1 VSLSKR
7 LTRLCE
13 ILVALSASPI
23 PSHLFQTLA
32 DQAGEALACDYLA
45 LCLMDTDGK
54 GYLVHSLVGGAPEAS
69 PGGPFALNEGLPG
82 LAIQSGRV
90 ILSGDLGAELDHM
103 TELERGWVGLGLRAV
118 LIAPVRRGGEVLGA
132 LCFAARGP
140 ATYAPDDI
148 QVASLMAAGLSA
160 ALETS
165 RAYQALAD
173 ERSTL
178 AAVVGSMQDAVVMA
192 NQDGIVLLANP
203 AVRSMLQLEP
213 EAITGLPLPDAL
225 TKEPLRALLE
235 AGRPGTGE
243 VALPD
248 GRTAQA
254 SVVPVSTPYG
264 EMVGVAAIL
273 RDITVLKELENMK
286 DEIVRSVSHDLKNPL
301 TVIFATA
308 QLLLRTGPADPRF
321 TTWCE
326 RIMKTSDYMTE
337 LITDL
342 LDLGRIESG
351 LERPTEEV
359 DLNPLVADVVAALQ
373 PQAEA
378 QEIAITVEM
387 PSHVP
392 VSANPGRIKQVLFNL
407 VGNALKYSRAGGSVA
422 IAVSMG
428 DSAHPAGASAP
439 AVVVS
444 LTDTGIGIP
453 AADLPHV
460 FDKFYR
466 VKSQATSEIPG
477 TGLGLAITKSIIEA
491 HGGRIWAESQEGKG
505 STFAFCLPAAV
516 EEGLPP

>member
-1 VSLSKR
+1 VSLSRR

-13 ILVALSASPI
+13 ILIALSASPI

-32 DQAGEALACDYLA
+32 DQAGGAIACDFLA
-45 LCLMDTDGK
+45 LCLKDVDGK
-54 GYLVHSLVGGAPEAS
+54 GYMVHSLVGGLPETS
-69 PGGPFALNEGLPG
+69 PVRLCALDEGVPG
-82 LAIQSGRV
+82 LSIQSGRV
-90 ILSGDLGAELDHM
+90 VVRDLGTELDHA
-103 TELERGWVGLGLRAV
+103 TELERSWVARGLRAA
-118 LIAPVRRGGEVLGA
+118 LIAPVRRGGDVLGA
-132 LCFAARGP
+132 LCFATREPG
-140 ATYAPDDI
+140 TYTPDDI
-148 QVASLMAAGLSA
+148 QVATLMAAGLSA

-203 AVRSMLQLEP
+203 AVRPMLNLEP

-235 AGRPGTGE
+235 AGCPGTGE

-264 EMVGVAAIL
+264 EMVGLAAIL
-273 RDITVLKELENMK
+273 RDITLLKELENMK
-286 DEIVRSVSHDLKNPL
+286 DELVRAVSHDLKNPL
-301 TVIFATA
+301 TVIHATA
-308 QLLLRTGPADPRF
+308 QLLLRTGPTDPRF
-321 TTWCE
+321 ATWCE

-342 LDLGRIESG
+342 LDLGKIESG
-351 LERPTEEV
+351 LELAAEEV
-359 DLNPLVADVVAALQ
+359 DLNPLVTDVMATLQ

-378 QEIAITVEM
+378 RDIAITVEM
-387 PSHVP
+387 PEHVA
-392 VSANPGRIKQVLFNL
+392 VSANPGRIKQALLNL
-407 VGNALKYSRAGGSVA
+407 GGNAVKYTRPGGSVA
-422 IAVSMG
+422 IAVSMT
-428 DSAHPAGASAP
+428 DPATSAP
-439 AVVVS
+439 AVVVT
-444 LTDTGIGIP
+444 LTDTGLGIP
-453 AADLPHV
+453 AAALPHV
-460 FDKFYR
+460 FEKFYR
-466 VKSQATSEIPG
+466 VKSEATSDIPG

-505 STFAFCLPAAV
+505 STFAFCLPR
-516 EEGLPP
+516 

>member
-45 LCLMDTDGK
+45 LCLTDTDGK
-54 GYLVHSLVGGAPEAS
+54 GYLVHSLVGGASGAS
-69 PGGPFALNEGLPG
+69 PVRPFPLDEGLPG
-82 LAIQSGRV
+82 LAIRSGRV

-103 TELERGWVGLGLRAV
+103 TELERGWVELGLRAV
-118 LIAPVRRGGEVLGA
+118 LIAPVRRGGDVLGA

-140 ATYAPDDI
+140 ATYTPDDI

-264 EMVGVAAIL
+264 EMVGLAAIL
-273 RDITVLKELENMK
+273 RDITLLKELENLK

-301 TVIFATA
+301 TVIYATA
-308 QLLLRTGPADPRF
+308 QLLLRAGPADPRF
-321 TTWCE
+321 ATWCE

-342 LDLGRIESG
+342 LDLGKIEAG

-359 DLNPLVADVVAALQ
+359 DLNPLVADVVATLQ

-378 QEIAITVEM
+378 EDIAITVEM
-387 PSHVP
+387 PSQVP
-392 VSANPGRIKQVLFNL
+392 VSANPSRIKQALLNL
-407 VGNALKYSRAGGSVA
+407 VGNALKYSRPGSSVA
-422 IAVSMG
+422 IAVSM
-428 DSAHPAGASAP
+428 SHSSHSAGASVP
-439 AVVVS
+439 AVVVT

-505 STFAFCLPAAV
+505 STFAFCLPAGGSL
-516 EEGLPP
+516 EPS

>member
-13 ILVALSASPI
+13 ILIALSASPI
-23 PSHLFQTLA
+23 PTHLLQTLA
-32 DQAGEALACDYLA
+32 DQAGGVLACDYLA
-45 LCLMDTDGK
+45 LCLKDTDGK
-54 GYLVHSLVGGAPEAS
+54 GYLVHTLVGGAPEAA
-69 PGGPFALNEGLPG
+69 PVGPFALDEGLAG
-82 LAIQSGRV
+82 LAVQSDRV
-90 ILSGDLGAELDHM
+90 ILSGDLAAELDHA
-103 TELERGWVGLGLRAV
+103 TGLERGWVELGLRAA
-118 LIAPVRRGGEVLGA
+118 LIAPVRRGGDVLGA

-140 ATYAPDDI
+140 ATYTPDDI
-148 QVASLMAAGLSA
+148 QVAALMAAGLSA

-165 RAYQALAD
+165 RAYQALVND
-173 ERSTL
+173 RSRL

-213 EAITGLPLPDAL
+213 EAITGLPLSDAL
-225 TKEPLRALLE
+225 AKESLRALLE

-248 GRTAQA
+248 GRTALA

-264 EMVGVAAIL
+264 ERVGVAAIL
-273 RDITVLKELENMK
+273 RDITLLKELENMK
-286 DEIVRSVSHDLKNPL
+286 EQIVRSVSHDLKNPL

-308 QLLLRTGPADPRF
+308 QLLLRMGPADPRF

-326 RIMKTSDYMTE
+326 RIMKASDYMTG
-337 LITDL
+337 LLTNL
-342 LDLGRIESG
+342 LDIGKLECG
-351 LERPTEEV
+351 LERPSEEV
-359 DLNPLVADVVAALQ
+359 DLNPLVADVVATLQ

-378 QEIAITVEM
+378 QDITITVEM

-392 VSANPGRIKQVLFNL
+392 VSANPSRIKQALLNL
-407 VGNALKYSRAGGSVA
+407 LGNALKYSRAGGSVA
-422 IAVSMG
+422 IAVSTS
-428 DSAHPAGASAP
+428 DSARPADASAP
-439 AVVVS
+439 AVVVT
-444 LTDTGIGIP
+444 LTDAGIGIP

-466 VKSQATSEIPG
+466 VKSLATSAIPG
-477 TGLGLAITKSIIEA
+477 TGLGLAVTKSIIEA

-505 STFAFCLPAAV
+505 STFAFCLPV
-516 EEGLPP
+516 RVSLESR

>member
-7 LTRLCE
+7 LTRLCD
-13 ILVALSASPI
+13 ILIALSASPI

-32 DQAGEALACDYLA
+32 DQAGGALTCDFLA
-45 LCLMDTDGK
+45 LCLKDTDGQ
-54 GYLVHSLVGGAPEAS
+54 GYLVHSLVGGAPEA
-69 PGGPFALNEGLPG
+69 PPVRLFALDEGLPG
-82 LAIQSGRV
+82 LSIQSGRV
-90 ILSGDLGAELDHM
+90 VVSDLGTELDHA
-103 TELERGWVGLGLRAV
+103 TELERSWVALGLRAA
-118 LIAPVRRGGEVLGA
+118 LIAPVRRGGDVLGA
-132 LCFAARGP
+132 LCFAAREP
-140 ATYAPDDI
+140 ATYTPDDI

-178 AAVVGSMQDAVVMA
+178 AAVVGSMQDAVIMA

-203 AVRSMLQLEP
+203 AVRSMLKLEP
-213 EAITGLPLPDAL
+213 EVITGLPLPDAL
-225 TKEPLRALLE
+225 TREPLRALLE

-264 EMVGVAAIL
+264 EMVGLAAIL
-273 RDITVLKELENMK
+273 RDITLLKELENMK
-286 DEIVRSVSHDLKNPL
+286 DEFVRTVSHDLKNPL

-308 QLLLRTGPADPRF
+308 QLLLRTGPTDPRF

-342 LDLGRIESG
+342 LDLGKIESG
-351 LERPTEEV
+351 LERPSEEV
-359 DLNPLVADVVAALQ
+359 DLHPLVADVVATLQ
-373 PQAEA
+373 PQAEGRD
-378 QEIAITVEM
+378 IAITVEM

-392 VSANPGRIKQVLFNL
+392 VVANPGRIKQALLNL
-407 VGNALKYSRAGGSVA
+407 AGNAVKYTGAGGSVA
-422 IAVSMG
+422 ITVTMA
-428 DSAHPAGASAP
+428 DPARYAGASAP
-439 AVVVS
+439 GVVVT

-453 AADLPHV
+453 AAELPHV

-466 VKSQATSEIPG
+466 VKSEATSDIPG

-505 STFAFCLPAAV
+505 STFAFCLPR
-516 EEGLPP
+516 

>member
-13 ILVALSASPI
+13 ILIALSASPI

-32 DQAGEALACDYLA
+32 DQAGGVLACEYLA
-45 LCLMDTDGK
+45 LCLKDADGK

-69 PGGPFALNEGLPG
+69 PVRLFALDEGLPG

-103 TELERGWVGLGLRAV
+103 TELERGWLDLGLRAA
-118 LIAPVRRGGEVLGA
+118 LIAPVRRGGDVLGA

-140 ATYAPDDI
+140 APYTPDDI

-178 AAVVGSMQDAVVMA
+178 AAVVGSMQDAVVVA

-203 AVRSMLQLEP
+203 AVRSMLKLDP
-213 EAITGLPLPDAL
+213 EAITGLALPDAL

-264 EMVGVAAIL
+264 EMVGLAAIL
-273 RDITVLKELENMK
+273 RDITLLKELENMK

-308 QLLLRTGPADPRF
+308 QLLLRMGPTDPRF

-342 LDLGRIESG
+342 LDLGKIESG
-351 LERPTEEV
+351 LERPSEEV
-359 DLNPLVADVVAALQ
+359 DLNPLVADVVATLQ

-378 QEIAITVEM
+378 QDIAIIVEM

-392 VSANPGRIKQVLFNL
+392 VVANPGRIKQALLNL
-407 VGNALKYSRAGGSVA
+407 VGNAVKYTRAGGSVT
-422 IAVSMG
+422 IAVST
-428 DSAHPAGASAP
+428 AEVTAGASAA
-439 AVVVS
+439 AVVVT

-466 VKSQATSEIPG
+466 VKSQATSDIPG

-505 STFAFCLPAAV
+505 STFAFCLPR
-516 EEGLPP
+516 

>member
-1 VSLSKR
+1 MSLSRR

-13 ILVALSASPI
+13 ILIALSASPI

-32 DQAGEALACDYLA
+32 DQAGGAIACDFLA
-45 LCLMDTDGK
+45 LCLKDVDGK
-54 GYLVHSLVGGAPEAS
+54 GYMVHSLVGGLPETS
-69 PGGPFALNEGLPG
+69 PVRLCALDEGVPG
-82 LAIQSGRV
+82 LSIQSGRV
-90 ILSGDLGAELDHM
+90 VVRDLGTELDHA
-103 TELERGWVGLGLRAV
+103 TELERSWVARGLRAA
-118 LIAPVRRGGEVLGA
+118 LIAPVRRGGDVLGA
-132 LCFAARGP
+132 LCFATREPG
-140 ATYAPDDI
+140 TYTPDDI
-148 QVASLMAAGLSA
+148 QVATLMAAGLSA

-203 AVRSMLQLEP
+203 AVRPMLNLEP

-235 AGRPGTGE
+235 AGCPGTGE

-264 EMVGVAAIL
+264 EMVGLAAIL
-273 RDITVLKELENMK
+273 RDITLLKELENMK
-286 DEIVRSVSHDLKNPL
+286 DELVRAVSHDLKNPL
-301 TVIFATA
+301 TVIHATA
-308 QLLLRTGPADPRF
+308 QLLLRTGPTDPRF
-321 TTWCE
+321 ATWCE

-342 LDLGRIESG
+342 LDLGKIESG
-351 LERPTEEV
+351 LELATEEM
-359 DLNPLVADVVAALQ
+359 DLNPLVTDVMATLQ

-378 QEIAITVEM
+378 RDIAITVEM
-387 PSHVP
+387 PEHVA
-392 VSANPGRIKQVLFNL
+392 VSANPGRIKQALLNL
-407 VGNALKYSRAGGSVA
+407 GGNAVKYTRPGGSVA
-422 IAVSMG
+422 IAVSMT
-428 DSAHPAGASAP
+428 DPATSAP
-439 AVVVS
+439 AVVVT
-444 LTDTGIGIP
+444 LTDTGLGIP
-453 AADLPHV
+453 AAALPHV
-460 FDKFYR
+460 FEKFYR
-466 VKSQATSEIPG
+466 VKSEATSDIPG

-505 STFAFCLPAAV
+505 STFAFCLPR
-516 EEGLPP
+516 

>member
-1 VSLSKR
+1 MSLSRR

-13 ILVALSASPI
+13 ILIALSASPI

-32 DQAGEALACDYLA
+32 DQAGGAIACDFLA
-45 LCLMDTDGK
+45 LCLKDVDGK
-54 GYLVHSLVGGAPEAS
+54 GYMVHSLVGGLPETS
-69 PGGPFALNEGLPG
+69 PVRLCALDEGVPG
-82 LAIQSGRV
+82 LSIQSGRV
-90 ILSGDLGAELDHM
+90 VVRDLGTELDHA
-103 TELERGWVGLGLRAV
+103 TELERSWVARGLRAA
-118 LIAPVRRGGEVLGA
+118 LIAPVRRGGDVLGA
-132 LCFAARGP
+132 LCFATREPG
-140 ATYAPDDI
+140 TYTPDDI
-148 QVASLMAAGLSA
+148 QVATLMAAGLSA

-203 AVRSMLQLEP
+203 AVRPMLNLEP

-264 EMVGVAAIL
+264 EMVGLAAIL
-273 RDITVLKELENMK
+273 RDITLLKELENMK
-286 DEIVRSVSHDLKNPL
+286 DELVRAVSHDLKNPL
-301 TVIFATA
+301 TVIHATA
-308 QLLLRTGPADPRF
+308 QLLLRTGPTDPRF
-321 TTWCE
+321 ATWCE

-342 LDLGRIESG
+342 LDLGKIESG
-351 LERPTEEV
+351 LELAAEEV
-359 DLNPLVADVVAALQ
+359 DLNPLVTDVMATLQ

-378 QEIAITVEM
+378 RDIAITVEM
-387 PSHVP
+387 PEHVA
-392 VSANPGRIKQVLFNL
+392 VSANPGRIKQALLNL
-407 VGNALKYSRAGGSVA
+407 GGNAVKYTRPGGSVA
-422 IAVSMG
+422 IAVSMT
-428 DSAHPAGASAP
+428 DPATSAP
-439 AVVVS
+439 AVVVT
-444 LTDTGIGIP
+444 LTDTGLGIP
-453 AADLPHV
+453 AAALPHV
-460 FDKFYR
+460 FEKFYR
-466 VKSQATSEIPG
+466 VKSEATSDIPG

-505 STFAFCLPAAV
+505 STFAFCLPR
-516 EEGLPP
+516 

>member
-1 VSLSKR
+1 VSLSRR

-13 ILVALSASPI
+13 ILIALSASPI
-23 PSHLFQTLA
+23 PSHLFQTVA
-32 DQAGEALACDYLA
+32 DQAGGAIACDFLA
-45 LCLMDTDGK
+45 LCLKDADGK
-54 GYLVHSLVGGAPEAS
+54 GYMVHSLVGGTPEAS
-69 PGGPFALNEGLPG
+69 PVRLFALDEGVPG
-82 LAIQSGRV
+82 LSIQSGRV
-90 ILSGDLGAELDHM
+90 VVRDLGTELDHA
-103 TELERGWVGLGLRAV
+103 TELERSWVALGLRAA
-118 LIAPVRRGGEVLGA
+118 LIAPVRRGGDVLGA
-132 LCFAARGP
+132 LCFATREPG
-140 ATYAPDDI
+140 TYTPDDI

-203 AVRSMLQLEP
+203 AVRPMLNLEP

-264 EMVGVAAIL
+264 EMVGLAAIL
-273 RDITVLKELENMK
+273 RDITLLKELENMK
-286 DEIVRSVSHDLKNPL
+286 DELVRAVSHDLKNPL
-301 TVIFATA
+301 TVIHATA
-308 QLLLRTGPADPRF
+308 QLLLRTGPTDPRF
-321 TTWCE
+321 ATWCE

-342 LDLGRIESG
+342 LDLGKIESG
-351 LERPTEEV
+351 LELAAEEV
-359 DLNPLVADVVAALQ
+359 DLNPLVTDVLATLQ

-378 QEIAITVEM
+378 RDIAITVEM
-387 PSHVP
+387 PEHVP
-392 VSANPGRIKQVLFNL
+392 VSANPGRIKQALLNL
-407 VGNALKYSRAGGSVA
+407 GGNAVKYTRPGGSVA
-422 IAVSMG
+422 IAVSMT
-428 DSAHPAGASAP
+428 DPAISAP
-439 AVVVS
+439 AVVVT
-444 LTDTGIGIP
+444 LTDTGLGIP
-453 AADLPHV
+453 AAALPHV
-460 FDKFYR
+460 FEKFYR
-466 VKSQATSEIPG
+466 VKSEATSDIPG

-505 STFAFCLPAAV
+505 STFAFCLPR
-516 EEGLPP
+516 

>member
-1 VSLSKR
+1 MSLSRR

-13 ILVALSASPI
+13 ILIALSASPI

-32 DQAGEALACDYLA
+32 DQAGGAIACDFLA
-45 LCLMDTDGK
+45 LCLKDVDGK
-54 GYLVHSLVGGAPEAS
+54 GYMVHSLVGGLPETS
-69 PGGPFALNEGLPG
+69 PVRLCALDEGVPG
-82 LAIQSGRV
+82 LSIQSGRV
-90 ILSGDLGAELDHM
+90 VVRDLGTELDHA
-103 TELERGWVGLGLRAV
+103 TELERSWVARGLRAA
-118 LIAPVRRGGEVLGA
+118 LIAPVRRGGDVLGA
-132 LCFAARGP
+132 LCFATRDPG
-140 ATYAPDDI
+140 TYMPDDI
-148 QVASLMAAGLSA
+148 QVATLMAAGLSA

-203 AVRSMLQLEP
+203 AVRPMLNLEP

-264 EMVGVAAIL
+264 EMVGLAAIL
-273 RDITVLKELENMK
+273 RDITLLKELENMK
-286 DEIVRSVSHDLKNPL
+286 DELVRAVSHDLKNPL
-301 TVIFATA
+301 TVIHATA
-308 QLLLRTGPADPRF
+308 QLLLRTGPTDPRF
-321 TTWCE
+321 ATWCE

-342 LDLGRIESG
+342 LDLGKIESG
-351 LERPTEEV
+351 LELATEEV
-359 DLNPLVADVVAALQ
+359 DLNPLVTDVMATLQ

-378 QEIAITVEM
+378 RDIAITVEM
-387 PSHVP
+387 PEHVA
-392 VSANPGRIKQVLFNL
+392 VSANPGRIKQALLNL
-407 VGNALKYSRAGGSVA
+407 GGNAVKYTRPGGSVA
-422 IAVSMG
+422 IAVSMT
-428 DSAHPAGASAP
+428 DPATSAP
-439 AVVVS
+439 AVVVT
-444 LTDTGIGIP
+444 LTDTGLGIP
-453 AADLPHV
+453 AAALPHV
-460 FDKFYR
+460 FEKFYR
-466 VKSQATSEIPG
+466 VKSEATSDIPG

-505 STFAFCLPAAV
+505 STFAFCLPR
-516 EEGLPP
+516 